1 MGAWPLSSLG
11 ITKKVCYPSSMVDAA
26 LISEVKALSA
36 ADRLELIGAVWETLS
51 PNDTPITEEEK
62 TLLDARLQD
71 LKANPEKQGPWSE
84 VQARLRRL
92 LP

>member
-1 MGAWPLSSLG
+1 
-11 ITKKVCYPSSMVDAA
+11 MVDAS

-71 LKANPEKQGPWSE
+71 LEANPEKQSPWPE

>member
-1 MGAWPLSSLG
+1 
-11 ITKKVCYPSSMVDAA
+11 MVDAA

-51 PNDTPITEEEK
+51 PNYTPITEEEK

-71 LKANPEKQGPWSE
+71 LEANPEKQSPWPE